1 MDILQQQ
8 YNNNQQNNKNKTN
21 AQKMVLN
28 LIKISV
34 ILLIIAI
41 VALMYFNTKPKNYKL
56 SLTING
62 EAVEIKES
70 LLQEDSQG
78 NKYFSLKKL
87 SELVGYNYFNGE
99 YLKYAEDKDKCYLQ
113 NENEVVGFEANSKTI
128 YKTSLDSETDYQYYE
143 LSKEII
149 NKNESLYINM
159 DDIKSVLGVYVE
171 YSTETNSIKMD
182 TLDKLA
188 AKYESEIETKM
199 NGSTMDT
206 TYPNIILVLK
216 GMRVIS
222 ENSKFGVINTKLET
236 VVGAKYNSLK
246 YEEYPNI
253 FIASDT
259 DNKYGIIDIEGNKK
273 INFEYDSIEI
283 INYNPLLY
291 KVKKNSLFGVVNE
304 KGEKIIEPSFREIG
318 YIGNKNDETENT
330 LLIEGLENETTGIV
344 VKSET
349 GYGIINLKNGQEILP
364 CDLNKIYSKTDLD
377 TGIKTYY
384 VEKENNIDTLNNYLK
399 QLNAI
404 NVQI

>member
-62 EAVEIKES
+62 ETIEIKES

-78 NKYFSLKKL
+78 NKYFSLKEL

-99 YLKYAEDKDKCYLQ
+99 YSKYAEDKDKCYLQ
-113 NENEVVGFEANSKTI
+113 SENKVVGFKANSKTI

-159 DDIKSVLGVYVE
+159 DDIKSALGVYVE
-171 YSTETNSIKMD
+171 YSTETNSIKID

-199 NGSTMDT
+199 KGSTMDT

-222 ENSKFGVINTKLET
+222 ENSKFGLINAKLET
-236 VVGAKYNSLK
+236 ILGAKYNSLQ

-253 FIASDT
+253 LIASDT
-259 DNKYGIIDIEGNKK
+259 DNKYGIIDMEGNKK
-273 INFEYDSIEI
+273 TNFEYDSIEI
-283 INYNPLLY
+283 INYNPVLY